1 MQSQMAVDENSVS
14 GWKITYHDSKNRT
27 QVKMWGGGGLNVS
40 LKKYRFYNDTFSQVV
55 NTVSYLIPE
64 FLNFIF
70 SILNPALQRVLC
82 SIQIFFY
89 VVEFLHSEAQMNK
102 S

>member
-1 MQSQMAVDENSVS
+1 M
-14 GWKITYHDSKNRT
+14 IP
-27 QVKMWGGGGLNVS
+27 
-40 LKKYRFYNDTFSQVV
+40 FPQVV

-70 SILNPALQRVLC
+70 SIFNPALQRVLC

-89 VVEFLHSEAQMNK
+89 VAEFLHSEAQMNK

>member
-1 MQSQMAVDENSVS
+1 M
-14 GWKITYHDSKNRT
+14 IP
-27 QVKMWGGGGLNVS
+27 
-40 LKKYRFYNDTFSQVV
+40 FPQVV

-70 SILNPALQRVLC
+70 SIFNPALQRVLC

-89 VVEFLHSEAQMNK
+89 VAEFLHSEAQMNK
-102 S
+102 AKPVLPMSSLIPGTVPSTK